1 MAAAPRGRWVSTHS
15 TRAGERAHLT
25 EQQPTLMSEP
35 PPVLLRLC
43 EVKMS
48 AVKRVYH
55 CNRQLCTRESHMK
68 YFCLKPEE
76 LLITVFFIFK
86 NQICHKPCFC
96 FCWLSWWWLTPS
108 TFHPGIALLA
118 SVCFSPS
125 VHFIFTVG
133 DELSRTYIFQP
144 LTCSICRCK
153 KLWKIQLYLYG
164 FNGILLLFWGRK
176 AAPLCCKTKLDLVR
190 LKCSV
195 KLMEPG
201 RPKCFCSSMK

>member
-1 MAAAPRGRWVSTHS
+1 MKLCRRLQSVCWFSHDNKEFVLSLNKQNNQSIRIIKKMAAAPRGRWVSTHS

-35 PPVLLRLC
+35 PPVLFLLC

-125 VHFIFTVG
+125 VHFVFTVG
-133 DELSRTYIFQP
+133 DEHSNVYFPAFNLFHLP
-144 LTCSICRCK
+144 LQETVKNSA
-153 KLWKIQLYLYG
+153 
-164 FNGILLLFWGRK
+164 LFIWI
-176 AAPLCCKTKLDLVR
+176 
-190 LKCSV
+190 
-195 KLMEPG
+195 
-201 RPKCFCSSMK
+201 